1 MKIFIDTANIN
12 AIVEANNL
20 GVIDGV
26 TTNPSLMA
34 KEGLKDKNE
43 IKKHFEELCK
53 LNIGSISV
61 EVLST
66 TYNEMLYEAQELASI
81 HPNIVV
87 KIPAIEE
94 GLTVIK
100 TLKKN
105 NIKTNCTLIF
115 NEFQALLAMKAG
127 ATYISP
133 FIGRLED
140 DGIDGIGVVENILHI
155 KKNYNFES
163 QIICTSIRNNHQ
175 IKRCLMA
182 GADIVTCP
190 LDFIKNF
197 IKHPKTDSGLTQFL
211 KDFAGQH

>member
-1 MKIFIDTANIN
+1 MKIFIDTANIQH
-12 AIVEANNL
+12 IKEANSL

-34 KEGLKDKNE
+34 KEGLKNKDE
-43 IKKHFEELCK
+43 IKRHFEELCK

-66 TYNEMLYEAQELASI
+66 TCNEMVHEARELAKI
-81 HPNIVV
+81 HKNIVV

-94 GLTVIK
+94 GLKTIK
-100 TLKKN
+100 TLTKD
-105 NIKTNCTLIF
+105 NIRTNCTLIF

-140 DGIDGIGVVENILHI
+140 EGIDGVGVIENILHI
-155 KKNYNFES
+155 RKTYNLTSEV
-163 QIICTSIRNNHQ
+163 ICTSIRNNYQ

-197 IKHPKTDSGLTQFL
+197 IKHPKTEKGLEIFL
-211 KDFAGQH
+211 SDFANQM